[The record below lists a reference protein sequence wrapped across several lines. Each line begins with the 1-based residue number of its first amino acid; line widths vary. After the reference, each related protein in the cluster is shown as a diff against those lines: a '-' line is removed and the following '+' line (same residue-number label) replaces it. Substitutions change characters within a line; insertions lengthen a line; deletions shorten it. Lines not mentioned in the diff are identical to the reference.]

1 MNLII
6 QYDFKIVILDRYFL
20 HDWYKIKR
28 HLIQKNMNKVINIY
42 YLYIGFI
49 ICVCKCVCYTI
60 FYNMLIYEYWYL
72 MENYF
77 YRSDM
82 NKYRIDLGLF
92 IPHIEATGNYDV
104 NGNVLLLPV
113 RSRGEFWASFGQITF
128 NYTFY
133 SFTTYKIIWCLCKPF
148 CI

>member
-1 MNLII
+1 
-6 QYDFKIVILDRYFL
+6 
-20 HDWYKIKR
+20 
-28 HLIQKNMNKVINIY
+28 
-42 YLYIGFI
+42 
-49 ICVCKCVCYTI
+49 
-60 FYNMLIYEYWYL
+60 
-72 MENYF
+72 
-77 YRSDM
+77 M

-133 SFTTYKIIWCLCKPF
+133 SWWINLMLI
-148 CI
+148 